1 MVSLKIYDITGRE
14 VRTLVNEEM
23 AAGTFNVS
31 FDASKL
37 ATGVYFYTLRSN
49 DFVSTKKMILIK

>member
-1 MVSLKIYDITGRE
+1 
-14 VRTLVNEEM
+14 M